1 MKMVLLKLYDR
12 KTKERIATVTA
23 TRNMSIDDILNLMH
37 YALDE
42 EGQIVDANGELL
54 NAWYDNLI
62 IYGEV

>member
-12 KTKERIATVTA
+12 KTKELIATVTA

-42 EGQIVDANGELL
+42 EGRVVDANGELL
-54 NAWYDNLI
+54 NAWYDNLV